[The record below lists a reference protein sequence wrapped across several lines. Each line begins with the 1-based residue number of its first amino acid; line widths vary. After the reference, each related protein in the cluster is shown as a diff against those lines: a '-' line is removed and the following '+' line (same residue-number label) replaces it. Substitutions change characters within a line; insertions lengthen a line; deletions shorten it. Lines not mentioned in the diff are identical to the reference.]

1 MANTSPARIW
11 VMRAAFPALSL
22 LVIFLH
28 LLPLSTLPS
37 RWAPPDVMMALV
49 MAWAVRRPDFVPTL
63 SIAFTFLMAD
73 LLFQRPPGLIALL
86 VVLGASFL
94 KSQVHPHRETAFL
107 GEWVSVGIVIV
118 AITLSNRLILAVLSV
133 EQPSLGLILI
143 QMVATL
149 AVYPLIVLISESLL
163 GVQKLSPAEAEA
175 LGSR

>member
-1 MANTSPARIW
+1 
-11 VMRAAFPALSL
+11 
-22 LVIFLH
+22 
-28 LLPLSTLPS
+28 
-37 RWAPPDVMMALV
+37 
-49 MAWAVRRPDFVPTL
+49 
-63 SIAFTFLMAD
+63 
-73 LLFQRPPGLIALL
+73 
-86 VVLGASFL
+86 
-94 KSQVHPHRETAFL
+94 
-107 GEWVSVGIVIV
+107 VIV